1 MGISSLTKLS
11 LKRRLLLFHTI
22 SYFPIDLIM
31 KQVAIVVLAIVGM
44 VAADTEQAGDPY
56 ADYYK
61 HFYETHT
68 GQVAQERNPHG
79 HSSGGLS
86 ELATPET
93 ALVVG
98 AAGLLAGLLGIAAYI
113 NQQDDLKSVCKT
125 AKEVGDTKL
134 VKSATTNFVTV
145 SAPTAAEVVARLNL
159 IEDAINKFS
168 TPDCSS

>member
-1 MGISSLTKLS
+1 M
-11 LKRRLLLFHTI
+11 FQ
-22 SYFPIDLIM
+22 IDLIM

-93 ALVVG
+93 A
-98 AAGLLAGLLGIAAYI
+98 
-113 NQQDDLKSVCKT
+113 
-125 AKEVGDTKL
+125 
-134 VKSATTNFVTV
+134 V
-145 SAPTAAEVVARLNL
+145 SFFN
-159 IEDAINKFS
+159 
-168 TPDCSS
+168 